1 MERLAQIEAHA
12 ASMDGLLEV
21 VGAMRSLAGM
31 RLQEAGH
38 GLAAARRYAQE
49 IRGAI
54 AAALPLLPEPRR
66 PARAARPARAIVLC
80 CAEHGF
86 VGDFNLQLARSAQ
99 ARVTP
104 QDELFVIGT
113 RGAAAVSAL
122 GLSVSWR
129 SPQATRMSNA
139 PQTAL
144 HLSNE
149 LYQRLSRQ
157 ALSRIE
163 LIYGRYQPGRR
174 SAIEQ
179 RTLVP
184 LDWDSLA
191 RSPVS
196 VAPLSNLPPARLV
209 DELTAEYVFA
219 LLTEAILESL
229 ASENAARFAAMESA
243 HGNISRKLEQ
253 LRREASVARQ
263 AEITTELLDV
273 VTGAEALMSR

>member
-1 MERLAQIEAHA
+1 
-12 ASMDGLLEV
+12 MDGLLQV

-38 GLAAARRYAQE
+38 GLSAARRYAQAV
-49 IRGAI
+49 RAAV
-54 AAALPLLPEPRR
+54 AAAVQLLPEPRR
-66 PARAARPARAIVLC
+66 PARAPHLRRAIVLC
-80 CAEHGF
+80 SAEHGF
-86 VGDFNLQLARSAQ
+86 VGDFNLQLARSV
-99 ARVTP
+99 RSCVTAE
-104 QDELFVIGT
+104 DELFVIGS

-122 GLSVSWR
+122 GLSISWS

-139 PQTAL
+139 TQTAL
-144 HLSNE
+144 HLSDE
-149 LYQRLSRQ
+149 LYRRLSRQ
-157 ALSRIE
+157 ELARIE
-163 LIYGRYQPGRR
+163 LIYGRYQAGRR
-174 SAIEQ
+174 STIEH

-184 LDWDSLA
+184 MDWDSLA
-191 RSPVS
+191 KSPVPT
-196 VAPLSNLPPARLV
+196 APLSNLTPLRLV
-209 DELTAEYVFA
+209 DELSAEYIFA
-219 LLTEAILESL
+219 LLTEAVLESL